1 MVVSVPSSAQ
11 SVSSTARAFSPTGC
25 ATCSIGLANSME
37 LTRARVILG
46 QRAAL
51 PGYGVERR
59 RLQFQ
64 GQFWASVPSS
74 ETSSS
79 SGPCKAGQEV
89 VGA

>member
-11 SVSSTARAFSPTGC
+11 SVSSAARAFSPTGC

-51 PGYGVERR
+51 PGYGWSGGGYSFR
-59 RLQFQ
+59 

-79 SGPCKAGQEV
+79 SGPCKAGPEV